1 MQQTFIFAWLG
12 KVTSCDRL
20 IYSFNAVINLLKMD
34 ARSTWEVT
42 QKCDPQ
48 QDKSIVFFG
57 RKAIY
62 FFNLGIE
69 NTRIFSKSNGLCSNK
84 PI

>member
-1 MQQTFIFAWLG
+1 MRQTFIFAWLG

-48 QDKSIVFFG
+48 QDKSIVFLVGKQF
-57 RKAIY
+57 I
-62 FFNLGIE
+62 FLTLG
-69 NTRIFSKSNGLCSNK
+69 
-84 PI
+84 